1 MQVKELK
8 KIYPGRMEIRQV
20 CLPAFIVIERDR
32 EERFDSQ
39 EIAAIEH
46 KPDRLIVYVELE
58 EYELES
64 EDEECVDDIPW

>member
-8 KIYPGRMEIRQV
+8 KVYPGRMEIRQV
-20 CLPAFIVIERDR
+20 CLPAFTVIERDR
-32 EERFDSQ
+32 EERFDAQ
-39 EIAAIEH
+39 EITAIEL

-64 EDEECVDDIPW
+64 DEECIDDIPW